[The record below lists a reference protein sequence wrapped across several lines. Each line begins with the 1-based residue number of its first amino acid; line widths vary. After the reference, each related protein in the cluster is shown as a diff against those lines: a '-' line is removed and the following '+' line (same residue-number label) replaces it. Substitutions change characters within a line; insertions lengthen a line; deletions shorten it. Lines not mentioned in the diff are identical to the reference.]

1 MVSGF
6 SAPISFS
13 VLLVGKSTVRG
24 YHAPCFAG
32 VVHYFMGFVLM
43 RRDTADG
50 KDRLSIAL
58 AIQNETKHFQVVSS
72 NFQVQY

>member
-1 MVSGF
+1 MNQPLF
-6 SAPISFS
+6 MAYLP
-13 VLLVGKSTVRG
+13 LVDTMHHDMKAWCIIVWVQFRL
-24 YHAPCFAG
+24 H
-32 VVHYFMGFVLM
+32 
-43 RRDTADG
+43 RDNRDR